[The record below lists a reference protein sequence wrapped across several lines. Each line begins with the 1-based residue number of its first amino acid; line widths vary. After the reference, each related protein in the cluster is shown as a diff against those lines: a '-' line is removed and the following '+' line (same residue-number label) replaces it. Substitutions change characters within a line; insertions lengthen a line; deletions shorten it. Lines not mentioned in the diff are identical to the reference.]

1 MTGSATVASVLG
13 LVLIL
18 ATSHFSVGEPRGSRK
33 TIFSNLNETTSAT
46 HREGKVF
53 SLFNVVQ
60 FKNEGCRST
69 STISSGGTGS
79 SNRNGTCYTSTEC
92 TTRGGSA
99 AGSCASG
106 FGVCCVFLI
115 SSSGA
120 TVSQNCSYLRNPGFP
135 NAYAETSQVS
145 YTIQKCDS
153 SVCRLRLDF
162 ESFSL
167 LGTGNTEEFLDPNPG
182 GQCRDMFTVSSN
194 TGNTLPTICGQN
206 TGQHIYVEMGCLDSD
221 TVSVNLNIDGST
233 AVRMWEIK
241 VTQVK
246 CNTEGQPRNCG
257 CLQYHTGLTGRL
269 TTFNF
274 LPTNDNHLAK
284 QEYSICIRQEAGMCC
299 VEYTV
304 CADASSYSL
313 EAKNDDGTNMQDS
326 NCSKDY
332 VGIEGGS
339 ATCNASPG
347 DVLFTQFCGN
357 VFTTDEAATMNMPIC
372 DCTKPFRVDIFTD
385 EDTDEAEATANEKHS
400 RGLCLEYRQIP
411 C

>member
-1 MTGSATVASVLG
+1 
-13 LVLIL
+13 
-18 ATSHFSVGEPRGSRK
+18 
-33 TIFSNLNETTSAT
+33 
-46 HREGKVF
+46 
-53 SLFNVVQ
+53 
-60 FKNEGCRST
+60 
-69 STISSGGTGS
+69 
-79 SNRNGTCYTSTEC
+79 
-92 TTRGGSA
+92 
-99 AGSCASG
+99 
-106 FGVCCVFLI
+106 
-115 SSSGA
+115 
-120 TVSQNCSYLRNPGFP
+120 
-135 NAYAETSQVS
+135 
-145 YTIQKCDS
+145 
-153 SVCRLRLDF
+153 
-162 ESFSL
+162 
-167 LGTGNTEEFLDPNPG
+167 
-182 GQCRDMFTVSSN
+182 MFTVSSN